1 MIGDKEERFQGK
13 GTDLSALQGHI
24 EEYVKNEGFKTQTS
38 APSTEGSVIQA
49 RKGGWLAGVI
59 AADRALT
66 ITTTGNPDDF
76 TVRVGIG
83 KWVEHLGVTAV
94 EALVIS
100 GLFLVVDVP
109 EMAWNIE
116 IENKLMKDIRSF
128 VDGPSEHESAEAAQP
143 AGRWRRVSR
152 QGRRRLRRLRRPIR
166 LGRPRLARLSR
177 QGRRRL
183 GRPSR
188 LGRQNR
194 PPAESRAAAPAE
206 RPVRAGPGG
215 AYSRRSSRLAIR
227 STADRS
233 SSAWKAKGTLSTCRG
248 EPSGCR
254 RRRRR
259 AICARWAPERT

>member
-143 AGRWRRVSR
+143 AESVASGEPAGSTSAASAASADPA
-152 QGRRRLRRLRRPIR
+152 GSTS
-166 LGRPRLARLSR
+166 AS
-177 QGRRRL
+177 
-183 GRPSR
+183 
-188 LGRQNR
+188 
-194 PPAESRAAAPAE
+194 PAESAGSTS
-206 RPVRAGPGG
+206 AGPPE
-215 AYSRRSSRLAIR
+215 
-227 STADRS
+227 
-233 SSAWKAKGTLSTCRG
+233 SAGSAESPAG
-248 EPSGCR
+248 
-254 RRRRR
+254 
-259 AICARWAPERT
+259 